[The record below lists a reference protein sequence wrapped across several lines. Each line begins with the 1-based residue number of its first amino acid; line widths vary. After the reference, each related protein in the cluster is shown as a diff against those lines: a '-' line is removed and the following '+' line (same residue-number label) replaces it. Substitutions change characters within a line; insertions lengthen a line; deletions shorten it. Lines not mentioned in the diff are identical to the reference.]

1 MRASRPRR
9 SLFVRR
15 FGLRTSLAGR
25 LLAGGIIFTALV
37 IAGVSGFLLVSRSQQ
52 ANAGALS
59 NADNR
64 AGVAAQL
71 ISRVIQ
77 PQAQYAAT
85 AVASLTSLQLA
96 LSGSD
101 PAALVASEFT
111 QKRVVNLPGLGV
123 AILNTHGTVL
133 YTSECDS
140 IGSGGETVHPATSAC
155 EQGPLP
161 HVTGS
166 LASVVDALQVAT
178 TSACQQPSAAIA
190 VSPGLR
196 AQCPSG
202 VEGVEMVGGLP
213 ALDVAVPVY
222 NVQAHTGAPLGVV
235 VYSAQL
241 QTQFARYGPVI
252 GYTPVFISAG
262 SGAKLI
268 RFNGSAETP
277 TPSVAPPTIA
287 EQVAHPAPTSGGV
300 AARAIYTVAGAGSVA
315 GSFVRLMAPGGTQV
329 AGYLGVEVPLAIF
342 AAGTAQDEGT
352 IAQIAFTA
360 LVVVCLLVLLF
371 VDQFVRRPVSRL
383 ERGVERIAAG
393 DYTTDI
399 PVRSRDELGRLA
411 TGVNRMREQIAGYI
425 EHIDGSVGRLQE
437 VSRALTMTTGG
448 IEQLQDA
455 VLGAADAIAG
465 GSASAAVYTRRGAE
479 FLRMRRRG
487 PEMPD
492 LAEAMPVDE
501 LSAGHAVR
509 LDWGGR
515 AAIAVPML
523 FQEVLT
529 GVLVVG
535 SARPVAEGDE
545 RALITLANNAAVA
558 VENTRTLEQER
569 EAVRRLRELNQLK
582 SDFLDTAQ
590 HELRTPVLAIQGQI
604 ELLNVAW
611 GKWDDETKLE
621 IVRDVDISVK
631 LLSETVENIVD
642 FALVNSDTI
651 DLRMSSVDVATA
663 IRDAANDVRRHFK
676 DGLPVELKVD
686 VRGSPAVNADPFRLQ
701 QVLRALIDN
710 AVKFTPEGGHV
721 SVGARPV
728 KGTGQCRIEVVDD
741 GLGISPEA
749 IPRLFDRFY
758 QEDNSRTRRHGGM
771 GMGLALV
778 RRLCDAHGAT
788 VKAASDVQ
796 GGSTFTIL
804 WPLADVPAAPAPSA
818 LFFEPVPASRGL
830 PVSGVQRSATAAN
843 VGPELGTGRPSS

>member
-1 MRASRPRR
+1 MRANRPGR
-9 SLFVRR
+9 SHFVRR

-25 LLAGGIIFTALV
+25 LLAGGIVFTALV

-52 ANAGALS
+52 TNAGALS

-71 ISRVIQ
+71 MSRVIQ

-96 LSGSD
+96 LSGTN
-101 PAALVASEFT
+101 PTALVAAEFT
-111 QKRVVNLPGLGV
+111 QKRIVNLPGLAV
-123 AILNTHGTVL
+123 AILDNHGTVL

-140 IGSGGETVHPATSAC
+140 LGPAGETAHPATSVC
-155 EQGPLP
+155 EQSRLP
-161 HVTGS
+161 HVVAT
-166 LASVVDALQVAT
+166 LASVRDALQVAAT
-178 TSACQQPSAAIA
+178 TACQQPGATIAA
-190 VSPGLR
+190 SPALR

-202 VEGVEMVGGLP
+202 VEGVEALAGGLP

-222 NVQAHTGAPLGVV
+222 NVQAGTDAPLGVV

-252 GYTPVFISAG
+252 GYTPVFVSAG
-262 SGAKLI
+262 SVTSLI
-268 RFNGSAETP
+268 RFSGGADTP
-277 TPSVAPPTIA
+277 TPSRAPSTIA
-287 EQVAHPAPTSGGV
+287 QQLGHPTTTSTGV
-300 AARAIYTVAGAGSVA
+300 AAHGIYTVAGAGSVA
-315 GSFVRLMAPGGTQV
+315 GSFVSLMAPGGTRV
-329 AGYLGVEVPLAIF
+329 AGYLGVEVPLSIF

-371 VDQFVRRPVSRL
+371 VDRFVRRPVSRL

-399 PVRSRDELGRLA
+399 PVASRDELGRLA
-411 TGVNRMREQIAGYI
+411 AGVNRMRDQIAGYI

-465 GSASAAVYTRRGAE
+465 GSTSAAVYTRRGAE

-492 LAEAMPVDE
+492 MAEAMPVDE

-523 FQEVLT
+523 FQEALT

-535 SARPVAEGDE
+535 SERPVAESDE

-651 DLRMSSVDVATA
+651 DVRMTSVDVTSA
-663 IRDAANDVRRHFK
+663 IGDAVSDVRRHFK
-676 DGLPVELKVD
+676 DGLPVELAID
-686 VRGSPAVNADPFRLQ
+686 VHGSPAVNADPFRLR

-710 AVKFTPEGGHV
+710 AVKFTPGGGHV
-721 SVGARPV
+721 SVSARPV
-728 KGTGQCRIEVVDD
+728 KGARLCRIDVADD
-741 GLGISPEA
+741 GIGISAEA

-788 VKAASDVQ
+788 VKAESDAK
-796 GGSTFTIL
+796 GGSRFTIL
-804 WPLADVPAAPAPSA
+804 WPLADVPPESAPAA
-818 LFFEPVPASRGL
+818 LFFEPVPAAR
-830 PVSGVQRSATAAN
+830 T
-843 VGPELGTGRPSS
+843 

>member
-1 MRASRPRR
+1 MRASRPGR

-25 LLAGGIIFTALV
+25 LLAGGIVFTALV

-52 ANAGALS
+52 TNAGALS
-59 NADNR
+59 DADNR

-96 LSGSD
+96 LSGTS
-101 PAALVASEFT
+101 PTTLVADEFT
-111 QKRVVNLPGLGV
+111 QKRILNLPGLGV
-123 AILNTHGTVL
+123 AILNRQGIVL

-140 IGSGGETVHPATSAC
+140 FGPAGDTIHPATSAC
-155 EQGPLP
+155 EQGSIP
-161 HVTGS
+161 HITGG
-166 LASVVDALQVAT
+166 LASVLDALQVAT
-178 TSACQQPSAAIA
+178 TAACQQPSAKIA
-190 VSPGLR
+190 ASPALR

-202 VEGVEMVGGLP
+202 IEGVEMLAGGLP
-213 ALDVAVPVY
+213 ALDVVVPVY
-222 NVQAHTGAPLGVV
+222 NVAARTNAALGVV

-241 QTQFARYGPVI
+241 QTQFVRYGPVI
-252 GYTPVFISAG
+252 GYTPVFLSAG
-262 SGAKLI
+262 GATTLI
-268 RFNGSAETP
+268 RFTGSADTP
-277 TPSVAPPTIA
+277 TPSVAPSAIA
-287 EQVAHPAPTSGGV
+287 QDVAHPAQGSVV
-300 AARAIYTVAGAGSVA
+300 AHAIYTVPGPGSVA
-315 GSFVRLMAPGGTQV
+315 GSFVPLTAPGGTRV
-329 AGYLGVEVPLAIF
+329 AGYLGVEVPLSIF

-371 VDQFVRRPVSRL
+371 VDRFVRRPVSRL

-399 PVRSRDELGRLA
+399 PVAARDELGRLA
-411 TGVNRMREQIAGYI
+411 AGGNRMREQIAGYI

-479 FLRMRRRG
+479 FLRMRSRG
-487 PEMPD
+487 PAMPD
-492 LAEAMPVDE
+492 MAEAMPVDE
-501 LSAGHAVR
+501 LSAGRAVR

-523 FQEVLT
+523 FQEALT

-535 SARPVAEGDE
+535 SERPVADGDE

-569 EAVRRLRELNQLK
+569 EAVRRFRELNQLK

-611 GKWDDETKLE
+611 GKWDDKTKLE

-651 DLRMSSVDVATA
+651 DLRMSSVDVITA
-663 IRDAANDVRRHFK
+663 IGDAANDVRRHFK
-676 DGLPVELKVD
+676 DGLPVALAVD
-686 VRGSPAVNADPFRLQ
+686 VSGSPAVNADPFRLR

-721 SVGARPV
+721 SVSARPV
-728 KGTGQCRIEVVDD
+728 KGTGQCRIDVVDD
-741 GLGISPEA
+741 GMGISPEA

-788 VKAASDVQ
+788 VKAESDQ
-796 GGSTFTIL
+796 KGGSKFTIL
-804 WPLADVPAAPAPSA
+804 WPLADVPPEPAPSA
-818 LFFEPVPASRGL
+818 LFFEPVPATR
-830 PVSGVQRSATAAN
+830 T
-843 VGPELGTGRPSS
+843 

>member
-1 MRASRPRR
+1 
-9 SLFVRR
+9 
-15 FGLRTSLAGR
+15 
-25 LLAGGIIFTALV
+25 
-37 IAGVSGFLLVSRSQQ
+37 
-52 ANAGALS
+52 
-59 NADNR
+59 
-64 AGVAAQL
+64 
-71 ISRVIQ
+71 
-77 PQAQYAAT
+77 
-85 AVASLTSLQLA
+85 
-96 LSGSD
+96 
-101 PAALVASEFT
+101 
-111 QKRVVNLPGLGV
+111 
-123 AILNTHGTVL
+123 
-133 YTSECDS
+133 
-140 IGSGGETVHPATSAC
+140 
-155 EQGPLP
+155 
-161 HVTGS
+161 
-166 LASVVDALQVAT
+166 
-178 TSACQQPSAAIA
+178 
-190 VSPGLR
+190 
-196 AQCPSG
+196 
-202 VEGVEMVGGLP
+202 
-213 ALDVAVPVY
+213 VPV
-222 NVQAHTGAPLGVV
+222 
-235 VYSAQL
+235 S
-241 QTQFARYGPVI
+241 
-252 GYTPVFISAG
+252 
-262 SGAKLI
+262 
-268 RFNGSAETP
+268 
-277 TPSVAPPTIA
+277 
-287 EQVAHPAPTSGGV
+287 
-300 AARAIYTVAGAGSVA
+300 
-315 GSFVRLMAPGGTQV
+315 
-329 AGYLGVEVPLAIF
+329 IF

-371 VDQFVRRPVSRL
+371 VDRFVRRPVGRL

-399 PVRSRDELGRLA
+399 AITSRDELGRLA
-411 TGVNRMREQIAGYI
+411 AGVNRMREQIAGYI
-425 EHIDGSVGRLQE
+425 AHIDGSVGRLQE

-465 GSASAAVYTRRGAE
+465 GSASATVYTRRGSE
-479 FLRMRRRG
+479 FLRMRSRG

-492 LAEAMPVDE
+492 MADAMPVDE
-501 LSAGHAVR
+501 LSAGHACR

-515 AAIAVPML
+515 PAIAVPML

-529 GVLVVG
+529 GVLVVA
-535 SARPVAEGDE
+535 SDRPVAESDE

-569 EAVRRLRELNQLK
+569 EAVRRLKELNQLK

-651 DLRMSSVDVATA
+651 DVRMACVDVATA
-663 IRDAANDVRRHFK
+663 IGDAANDVRRHFK
-676 DGLPVELKVD
+676 DRLPVDLTID
-686 VRGSPAVNADPFRLQ
+686 VRGSPAVNADPFRLR

-741 GLGISPEA
+741 GIGISAEA

-788 VKAASDVQ
+788 VTAQSDAK
-796 GGSTFTIL
+796 GGSKFTIL
-804 WPLADVPAAPAPSA
+804 WPLTDVPPEPAPSA
-818 LFFEPVPASRGL
+818 LFFEPVPA
-830 PVSGVQRSATAAN
+830 AT
-843 VGPELGTGRPSS
+843 T

>member
-1 MRASRPRR
+1 MRARRPGR
-9 SLFVRR
+9 SLIIRR

-25 LLAGGIIFTALV
+25 LLAGGIIFTALL

-52 ANAGALS
+52 TNAGALS

-96 LSGSD
+96 LAGTD
-101 PAALVASEFT
+101 PGALVAAEFT

-123 AILNTHGTVL
+123 AVLDRHGTVL

-140 IGSGGETVHPATSAC
+140 AGAAGATTHPAIEAC
-155 EQGPLP
+155 EAGAIP
-161 HVTGS
+161 HVTAGIP
-166 LASVVDALQVAT
+166 SVVDALKVEGIA
-178 TSACQQPSAAIA
+178 ACQQPSATIA
-190 VSPGLR
+190 ATSSLR

-202 VEGVEMVGGLP
+202 VEGVEMLAGGAP
-213 ALDVAVPVY
+213 ALDVAVPVF
-222 NVQAHTGAPLGVV
+222 NVEAGTEAPLGVV

-241 QTQFARYGPVI
+241 QTQFIRYGPVI
-252 GYTPVFISAG
+252 GYTPVFLGAG
-262 SGAKLI
+262 SGASLI
-268 RFNGSAETP
+268 RFNGSAD
-277 TPSVAPPTIA
+277 TPSTSSAPSTIA
-287 EQVAHPAPTSGGV
+287 QQVAHPAAPAGGV
-300 AARAIYTVAGAGSVA
+300 AAHAIYSVPGVGAVA
-315 GSFVRLMAPGGTQV
+315 GSFVPLQAPGGTSIS
-329 AGYLGVEVPLAIF
+329 GYLGVEVPVSIF

-352 IAQIAFTA
+352 IAQIALTA
-360 LVVVCLLVLLF
+360 LVVVCVLVLLF
-371 VDQFVRRPVSRL
+371 VDRFVRRPVGRL
-383 ERGVERIAAG
+383 ERGVARISAG

-399 PVRSRDELGRLA
+399 PVTSHDELGRLA
-411 TGVNRMREQIAGYI
+411 AGVNRMRQQIAGYI

-437 VSRALTMTTGG
+437 VSRALTTTTGG

-465 GSASAAVYTRRGAE
+465 GSASATVYTRRGTE
-479 FLRMRRRG
+479 FLRMRSRG
-487 PEMPD
+487 SEMPD
-492 LAEAMPVDE
+492 MADAMPVDE

-515 AAIAVPML
+515 PAIVVPML
-523 FQEVLT
+523 FQEALT
-529 GVLVVG
+529 GVLVVT
-535 SARPVAEGDE
+535 SDRPVADGDE

-558 VENTRTLEQER
+558 LENTRTLEQER
-569 EAVRRLRELNQLK
+569 EAVRRLSELNQLK

-611 GKWDDETKLE
+611 NKWDDETKLE

-651 DLRMSSVDVATA
+651 DVRMSSVDVATA
-663 IRDAANDVRRHFK
+663 LGDAANDVRRHFK
-676 DGLPVELKVD
+676 DGLPVELTID
-686 VRGSPAVNADPFRLQ
+686 VGGAPAVTADPFRLR
-701 QVLRALIDN
+701 QVFRALIDN
-710 AVKFTPEGGHV
+710 AVKFTPPGGHV
-721 SVGARPV
+721 RVSATPV
-728 KGTGQCRIEVVDD
+728 TSTSQCRIEVVDD
-741 GLGISPEA
+741 GIGISPEA

-788 VKAASDVQ
+788 VKAHSGEQ
-796 GGSTFTIL
+796 GGGSTFTIL
-804 WPLADVPAAPAPSA
+804 WPLAAVPPEPAPAA
-818 LFFEPVPASRGL
+818 LFFEP
-830 PVSGVQRSATAAN
+830 ATAA
-843 VGPELGTGRPSS
+843 SS

>member
-1 MRASRPRR
+1 MRASGPGR
-9 SLFVRR
+9 SLIVRR

-25 LLAGGIIFTALV
+25 LLAGGIVFTALV

-52 ANAGALS
+52 TNAGALS

-64 AGVAAQL
+64 AGVAGQL

-96 LSGSD
+96 LSGTNPTS
-101 PAALVASEFT
+101 LVAAEFT
-111 QKRVVNLPGLGV
+111 QKRIVNLPGLGV
-123 AILNTHGTVL
+123 AIFNSQGDVL

-140 IGSGGETVHPATSAC
+140 AGTPGETTHPATSAC
-155 EQGPLP
+155 EQSTLP
-161 HVTGS
+161 HVLAT
-166 LASVVDALQVAT
+166 LASVRDALQVAAT
-178 TSACQQPSAAIA
+178 PACQEPSATISA
-190 VSPGLR
+190 SPVLR

-202 VEGVEMVGGLP
+202 VEGVEALAGGLP

-222 NVQAHTGAPLGVV
+222 NGQAGTNAPLGVV

-241 QTQFARYGPVI
+241 QTQFSRYGPVI

-262 SGAKLI
+262 SATTLI
-268 RFNGSAETP
+268 RFTGSADTP

-287 EQVAHPAPTSGGV
+287 QSLAHAAATTGGI
-300 AARAIYTVAGAGSVA
+300 AAHAIYTVPGPGSVA
-315 GSFVRLMAPGGTQV
+315 GSFVALMAPGGTHV
-329 AGYLGVEVPLAIF
+329 AGYLGVEVPLSIF
-342 AAGTAQDEGT
+342 AAGTAQDEAT

-371 VDQFVRRPVSRL
+371 VDRFVRRPVSRL

-393 DYTTDI
+393 DYAGDI
-399 PVRSRDELGRLA
+399 PVTSRDELGRLA
-411 TGVNRMREQIAGYI
+411 AGVNRMREQIAGYI

-465 GSASAAVYTRRGAE
+465 GSASATVYTRRGTE
-479 FLRMRRRG
+479 FLRMRSRG
-487 PEMPD
+487 PDMPD
-492 LAEAMPVDE
+492 MADAMPVEE

-523 FQEVLT
+523 FQEALT

-535 SARPVAEGDE
+535 SERPVADGDE

-569 EAVRRLRELNQLK
+569 EAVRRLSELNQLK

-611 GKWDDETKLE
+611 GKWDDDTKLE

-651 DLRMSSVDVATA
+651 DVRMSSVDVTTA
-663 IRDAANDVRRHFK
+663 IGDAANDVRRHFK
-676 DGLPVELKVD
+676 DGLPVELAIDVD
-686 VRGSPAVNADPFRLQ
+686 GSPAVNADPFRLR

-721 SVGARPV
+721 SVSAGAV
-728 KGTGQCRIEVVDD
+728 KSTNQCRIDVVDD
-741 GLGISPEA
+741 GIGISADA

-788 VKAASDVQ
+788 VKAESRDK
-796 GGSTFTIL
+796 GGSKFTIL
-804 WPLADVPAAPAPSA
+804 WPLSDLPPETAPAA
-818 LFFEPVPASRGL
+818 LFFEPVPA
-830 PVSGVQRSATAAN
+830 A
-843 VGPELGTGRPSS
+843 RP

>member
-1 MRASRPRR
+1 MRARRPGRGP
-9 SLFVRR
+9 FVRR

-25 LLAGGIIFTALV
+25 LLAGGVVFTAVV

-52 ANAGALS
+52 TNAGALS

-64 AGVAAQL
+64 AGVAGEL
-71 ISRVIQ
+71 VSRVIQ

-96 LSGSD
+96 LSGTN
-101 PAALVASEFT
+101 PTALVAAEFT
-111 QKRVVNLPGLGV
+111 EKRIVNLPGLGV
-123 AILNTHGTVL
+123 AILNKAGTVL

-140 IGSGGETVHPATSAC
+140 AGPADTTTHPATGVC
-155 EQGPLP
+155 EDGGIP
-161 HVTGS
+161 HVTAGI
-166 LASVVDALQVAT
+166 ASVRDALNVETIA
-178 TSACQQPSAAIA
+178 ACQQPGATIAA
-190 VSPGLR
+190 SPTLR
-196 AQCPSG
+196 AECPSG
-202 VEGVEMVGGLP
+202 VEGVETLAGGLP
-213 ALDVAVPVY
+213 ALDVAVPVF
-222 NVQAHTGAPLGVV
+222 NVQAGTNAPLGVV

-252 GYTPVFISAG
+252 GYTPVFLAAG
-262 SGAKLI
+262 SGAGLI
-268 RFNGSAETP
+268 RFAGGADAP
-277 TPSVAPPTIA
+277 TPAAAPPAIA
-287 EQVAHPAPTSGGV
+287 QQVAHPASASVGV
-300 AARAIYTVAGAGSVA
+300 AAHAIYTVAGVGAVA
-315 GSFVRLMAPGGTQV
+315 GSFVPLEAPGGTGV
-329 AGYLGVEVPLAIF
+329 AGYLGVEVPVSIF

-360 LVVVCLLVLLF
+360 LVVVCLLVLVF
-371 VDQFVRRPVSRL
+371 VDRFVRRPVSRL

-399 PVRSRDELGRLA
+399 AVTSRDELGRLA
-411 TGVNRMREQIAGYI
+411 AGVNRMREQIAGYI

-455 VLGAADAIAG
+455 VLAAADAIAG
-465 GSASAAVYTRRGAE
+465 GSASATVYTRRGSE
-479 FLRMRRRG
+479 FLRMRSRG
-487 PEMPD
+487 PDMPD
-492 LAEAMPVDE
+492 MSEEMPVDE
-501 LSAGHAVR
+501 LTAGHAVR

-515 AAIAVPML
+515 PGIAVPML
-523 FQEVLT
+523 FQEALT
-529 GVLVVG
+529 GVLVVA
-535 SARPVAEGDE
+535 SDRAVAEGDE

-569 EAVRRLRELNQLK
+569 EAVRRLKELNQLK

-651 DLRMSSVDVATA
+651 DVRMTSVDVASA
-663 IRDAANDVRRHFK
+663 ISDAANDVRRHFK
-676 DGLPVELKVD
+676 DGLPVALTID
-686 VRGSPAVNADPFRLQ
+686 VRGSPTVNADPFRLR

-728 KGTGQCRIEVVDD
+728 KGTGQCRIDVADD
-741 GLGISPEA
+741 GIGISAEA

-788 VKAASDVQ
+788 VKAESDEKR
-796 GGSTFTIL
+796 GSKFTIL
-804 WPLADVPAAPAPSA
+804 WPLTDVPAEPAPSA
-818 LFFEPVPASRGL
+818 LFFEPVSTASG
-830 PVSGVQRSATAAN
+830 
-843 VGPELGTGRPSS
+843 

>member
-1 MRASRPRR
+1 MRRRRLGR
-9 SLFVRR
+9 SLFVGR

-25 LLAGGIIFTALV
+25 LLAGGVIFTAVL

-52 ANAGALS
+52 TNAGALS

-64 AGVAAQL
+64 AGVAGEL
-71 ISRVIQ
+71 VSRVIQ

-85 AVASLTSLQLA
+85 TVASLSSLQLA
-96 LSGSD
+96 LSGAN
-101 PAALVASEFT
+101 PTALVATEFA
-111 QKRVVNLPGLGV
+111 QKRIDNLPGLGV
-123 AILNTHGTVL
+123 VVLNKAGTVL

-140 IGSGGETVHPATSAC
+140 VGSGGVTTHPATTAC
-155 EQGPLP
+155 EAGAIP
-161 HVTGS
+161 HVTAS
-166 LASVVDALQVAT
+166 LASVRDALNVET
-178 TSACQQPSAAIA
+178 TAACQQPSAAIA
-190 VSPGLR
+190 ANPALR

-202 VEGVEMVGGLP
+202 VEGVEALAGGLP
-213 ALDVAVPVY
+213 ALDVAVPIY
-222 NVQAHTGAPLGVV
+222 DAQGGTNAPLGVV

-252 GYTPVFISAG
+252 GYTPVFLSAG
-262 SGAKLI
+262 SGGRLI
-268 RFNGSAETP
+268 RFNGPADTP
-277 TPSVAPPTIA
+277 TPAAAPGTIA
-287 EQVAHPAPTSGGV
+287 QQVAHPASGGV
-300 AARAIYTVAGAGSVA
+300 AAHAIYTVGGVGAVA
-315 GSFVRLMAPGGTQV
+315 GSFVPLMAPGGTRV
-329 AGYLGVEVPLAIF
+329 AGYLGVEVPVSIF

-352 IAQIAFTA
+352 IAEIAFTA
-360 LVVVCLLVLLF
+360 LIVVCLLVLLF
-371 VDQFVRRPVSRL
+371 VDRFVRRPVSRL
-383 ERGVERIAAG
+383 ERGVERIASG
-393 DYTTDI
+393 DYGTDI
-399 PVRSRDELGRLA
+399 PVTSRDELGRLA
-411 TGVNRMREQIAGYI
+411 AGVNSMREQIAGYI
-425 EHIDGSVGRLQE
+425 QHIDGSVGRLQE

-465 GSASAAVYTRRGAE
+465 GSASASVYTRRGSE
-479 FLRMRRRG
+479 FLRMRSRG

-492 LAEAMPVDE
+492 MADTMPVDE
-501 LSAGHAVR
+501 LTAGHAVR

-515 AAIAVPML
+515 AGIAVPML
-523 FQEVLT
+523 YQEALT

-535 SARPVAEGDE
+535 SERPVAEGDE

-569 EAVRRLRELNQLK
+569 EAVRRLSELNQLK

-611 GKWDDETKLE
+611 DKWDDATKLE

-631 LLSETVENIVD
+631 LLGETVENVVD

-651 DLRMSSVDVATA
+651 DVRMSSVDVAAA
-663 IRDAANDVRRHFK
+663 IRDASNDVRRHFK
-676 DGLPVELKVD
+676 DSLPVDLTVD
-686 VRGSPAVNADPFRLQ
+686 VRGSPTVNADPFRLR

-721 SVGARPV
+721 RVSARPV
-728 KGTGQCRIEVVDD
+728 KGTGQCQIEVVDD
-741 GLGISPEA
+741 GIGISPES
-749 IPRLFDRFY
+749 IPFLFDRFY

-788 VKAASDVQ
+788 VSARSDEKA
-796 GGSTFTIL
+796 GSTFTII
-804 WPLADVPAAPAPSA
+804 WPLTDVEAEPAPSA
-818 LFFEPVPASRGL
+818 LFFEPV
-830 PVSGVQRSATAAN
+830 SAA
-843 VGPELGTGRPSS
+843 GS

>member
-1 MRASRPRR
+1 MRARRPGR
-9 SLFVRR
+9 SLFIRR

-25 LLAGGIIFTALV
+25 LLAGGIIFTALL

-52 ANAGALS
+52 TNAGALS

-96 LSGSD
+96 LAGTN
-101 PAALVASEFT
+101 PGALVAAEFT

-123 AILNTHGTVL
+123 AIFDSHGTVL

-140 IGSGGETVHPATSAC
+140 AGPTGATTHQAIGAC
-155 EQGPLP
+155 EAGKIP
-161 HVTGS
+161 HVTAT
-166 LASVVDALQVAT
+166 LPSVVDALKVERAA
-178 TSACQQPSAAIA
+178 ACQQPGATIAATPA
-190 VSPGLR
+190 LR

-202 VEGVEMVGGLP
+202 VEGVEMLVDGLP
-213 ALDVAVPVY
+213 ALDVAVPVF
-222 NVQAHTGAPLGVV
+222 NVEAGTEAPLGVV

-241 QTQFARYGPVI
+241 QTQFVRYGPVI
-252 GYTPVFISAG
+252 GYTPVFLGAG
-262 SGAKLI
+262 SGTSLI
-268 RFNGSAETP
+268 RFTGSAD
-277 TPSVAPPTIA
+277 TPSTSSAPSTIA
-287 EQVAHPAPTSGGV
+287 QQVAHPTAPAGGV
-300 AARAIYTVAGAGSVA
+300 AAHAIYSVSGVGAVA
-315 GSFVRLMAPGGTQV
+315 GSFVPLQAPGGTSI
-329 AGYLGVEVPLAIF
+329 AGYLGVEVPVSIF

-352 IAQIAFTA
+352 IAQIALTA
-360 LVVVCLLVLLF
+360 LVVVCVLVLLF
-371 VDQFVRRPVSRL
+371 VDRFVRRPVGRL
-383 ERGVERIAAG
+383 ERGVARISAG

-399 PVRSRDELGRLA
+399 PVTSRDELGRLA
-411 TGVNRMREQIAGYI
+411 AGVNRMRQQIAGYI

-437 VSRALTMTTGG
+437 VSRALTTTTGG

-465 GSASAAVYTRRGAE
+465 GSASATVYTRRGTE
-479 FLRMRRRG
+479 FLRMRSRG
-487 PEMPD
+487 SEMPD
-492 LAEAMPVDE
+492 MADAMSVDE

-515 AAIAVPML
+515 PAIVVPML
-523 FQEVLT
+523 FQEALT
-529 GVLVVG
+529 GVLVVT
-535 SARPVAEGDE
+535 SDRPVADGDE

-558 VENTRTLEQER
+558 LENTRTLEQER
-569 EAVRRLRELNQLK
+569 EAVRRLSELNQLK

-611 GKWDDETKLE
+611 NKWDDETKLE

-651 DLRMSSVDVATA
+651 DVRMSSVDVATA
-663 IRDAANDVRRHFK
+663 LGDAANDVRRHFK
-676 DGLPVELKVD
+676 DGLPVELTID
-686 VRGSPAVNADPFRLQ
+686 VSGAPAVTADPFRLR
-701 QVLRALIDN
+701 QVFRALIDN
-710 AVKFTPEGGHV
+710 AVKFTPPGGHV
-721 SVGARPV
+721 RVSASPV
-728 KGTGQCRIEVVDD
+728 KSTGQCRIEVVDD
-741 GLGISPEA
+741 GIGISAEA

-788 VKAASDVQ
+788 VKAQSNVQ
-796 GGSTFTIL
+796 SGGSTFTIL
-804 WPLADVPAAPAPSA
+804 WPLADVPPETPPAA
-818 LFFEPVPASRGL
+818 LFFEP
-830 PVSGVQRSATAAN
+830 ATAA
-843 VGPELGTGRPSS
+843 SS